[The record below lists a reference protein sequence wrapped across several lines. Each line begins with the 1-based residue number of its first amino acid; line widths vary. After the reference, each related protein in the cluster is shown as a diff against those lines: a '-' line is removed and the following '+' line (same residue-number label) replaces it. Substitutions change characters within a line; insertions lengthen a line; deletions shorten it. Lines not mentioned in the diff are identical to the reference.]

1 MTAQSAG
8 HEPMSTSGWQLTP
21 RCYNTSY
28 RVAAFRAL
36 IIALILAAGLAFL
49 ILPPQTSRAL
59 TRPPSREWPGYIR
72 HTGHTHPGTS
82 RAAPRSSRSE

>member
-49 ILPPQTSRAL
+49 ILVYLPAGTPAIS
-59 TRPPSREWPGYIR
+59 
-72 HTGHTHPGTS
+72 HTFGNQIGDACVL
-82 RAAPRSSRSE
+82 AARCAIEQG

>member
-36 IIALILAAGLAFL
+36 IIALILAAR
-49 ILPPQTSRAL
+49 SRV
-59 TRPPSREWPGYIR
+59 S
-72 HTGHTHPGTS
+72 HPGLTAGRHS
-82 RAAPRSSRSE
+82 GHFAHIR

>member
-36 IIALILAAGLAFL
+36 ILAAGLAFL
-49 ILPPQTSRAL
+49 ILV
-59 TRPPSREWPGYIR
+59 
-72 HTGHTHPGTS
+72 
-82 RAAPRSSRSE
+82 

>member
-21 RCYNTSY
+21 RCCYNTSY

-49 ILPPQTSRAL
+49 ILV
-59 TRPPSREWPGYIR
+59 
-72 HTGHTHPGTS
+72 
-82 RAAPRSSRSE
+82 

>member
-36 IIALILAAGLAFL
+36 IIAPILAAGLAFL
-49 ILPPQTSRAL
+49 ILV
-59 TRPPSREWPGYIR
+59 
-72 HTGHTHPGTS
+72 
-82 RAAPRSSRSE
+82 

>member
-49 ILPPQTSRAL
+49 SWSNCRPAL
-59 TRPPSREWPGYIR
+59 RPFR
-72 HTGHTHPGTS
+72 THSVTKSGMPAS
-82 RAAPRSSRSE
+82 LRRVAQ